1 MPPHRAEHR
10 SARLRTRLGV
20 AAARFEAQRSRTPG
34 SGRRSRRPCG
44 PAPLMRR
51 HRVFISRDYAPG
63 ARAQQHGR
71 REPAY
76 NRASVLHAR
85 IHPYPFHARA
95 SSVVLCV
102 RVAEAPPPAAFRGVA
117 YWREY
122 STMRSVCA
130 RRCARRTYSKRSRAR
145 RGLCT
150 AWCGAALSMAATKG
164 VAQRTGAGPEPE
176 PEPEPEPDRCRY
188 GCGVLGT
195 QRSASRRRIAL
206 TAR

>member
-1 MPPHRAEHR
+1 MT
-10 SARLRTRLGV
+10 TR
-20 AAARFEAQRSRTPG
+20 Q
-34 SGRRSRRPCG
+34 
-44 PAPLMRR
+44 
-51 HRVFISRDYAPG
+51 

-164 VAQRTGAGPEPE
+164 VAQRTGTGTGAGAGTGPVPVRVWCAGNATECVETENRANCPLVGL
-176 PEPEPEPDRCRY
+176 RY
-188 GCGVLGT
+188 NQPHTYTIKNTFLSRTSTKGIGGEERGVI
-195 QRSASRRRIAL
+195 Q
-206 TAR
+206 